1 MVQCARELWPEES
14 AHSVTLDHAG
24 GALAYG
30 LWPEESAHS
39 VTLARSGQ
47 ALTSGLWPEES
58 AHSVTL
64 FSQQPPLRARVATFL
79 GLKKHEL
86 HGGGLWRNARFSN
99 KDFHLSELPVGDCDQ
114 PHLPLA
120 REFRCD

>member
-1 MVQCARELWPEES
+1 MHGMSFV
-14 AHSVTLDHAG
+14 
-24 GALAYG
+24 
-30 LWPEESAHS
+30 
-39 VTLARSGQ
+39 
-47 ALTSGLWPEES
+47 LWPEES

-64 FSQQPPLRARVATFL
+64 FSQQPPLRARVATFF

-99 KDFHLSELPVGDCDQ
+99 KNFHLSELPVGDCDQ